1 MDKVSIKDRKFNF
14 GIHTQDEIEC
24 VIVNASPVQRMY
36 YPNAFDENKPQTP
49 VCWSSDTQRPDEN
62 VVDRQATLCMD
73 CEHSVRGSAP
83 KGGRAC
89 RFSQKLAVLFENDYA
104 VHQLHVPAN
113 SIFGRA
119 SNGHMPLQEYARFL
133 SKNDTPCVSVYTKV
147 YFDTDS
153 SVPKLFF
160 APVRSIDSAEKNTVE
175 EMVNHPDT
183 IKAITLNFNAMENED
198 MADYTIRKVTAIHPR
213 LDQPY
218 AWSDSANKSTPCDFT
233 APKAAYNI
241 VFEIGYDDAVPLMQG
256 MKAAYEEKYEKQLA
270 ASPPKAP
277 KFKHNFE
284 LVEGS
289 IKGKDAVFQVKSNI
303 KASFD
308 GKTQVAPPKH
318 WDANNK
324 LMDEGH
330 QLTRGSIINL
340 VVDFI
345 PYVTDKGNGTSL
357 RLRGVQVLKEA
368 PRKDFASPFE
378 VDEEFAV
385 EEEASPFA
393 EEATAEPAND
403 DGFEDEPEEPK
414 KVAKKEKSSPKVKDE
429 DDDLD
434 AIINEWGDDD

>member
-1 MDKVSIKDRKFNF
+1 MDRVSIRDRKFTF
-14 GIHTQDEIEC
+14 GIHCQDEIEC
-24 VIVNASPVQRMY
+24 IIVNASQVQRAY
-36 YPNAFDENKPQTP
+36 YEGEYDPNNPQVP
-49 VCWSSDTQRPDEN
+49 ICWSSDTQRPDDEIPK
-62 VVDRQATLCMD
+62 RQATRCMD
-73 CEHSVRGSAP
+73 CKHDIRGSAP

-89 RFSQKLAVLFENDYA
+89 KFSQKLAVLFENDYA

-113 SIFGRA
+113 SIFGRQ

-133 SKNDTPCVSVYTKV
+133 SKNDTSCVSVYTKI

-160 APVRSIDSAEKNTVE
+160 SPVRPIDSAEKNTVE

-183 IKAITLNFNAMENED
+183 IKAITLNYNATENND
-198 MADYTIRKVTAIHPR
+198 MADYTIRKVTASHPR

-218 AWSDSANKSTPCDFT
+218 AWSDSANKSTPCVFT

-277 KFKHNFE
+277 KFKHNFK

-324 LMDEGH
+324 LMDEGY
-330 QLTRGSIINL
+330 QLTRGSILNL

-368 PRKDFASPFE
+368 PRQDRDSPFE

-414 KVAKKEKSSPKVKDE
+414 KVAKKEKPAPKVKD

-434 AIINEWGDDD
+434 AQIDEWLTDD

>member
-24 VIVNASPVQRMY
+24 VVVNASPVQRMY
-36 YPNAFDENKPQTP
+36 YAHAFNKDKPQTP

-62 VVDRQATLCMD
+62 VIDRQATACMD

-133 SKNDTPCVSVYTKV
+133 SKNDTPCVSVYTKI

-160 APVRSIDSAEKNTVE
+160 APVRSIDSAENNTVE
-175 EMVNHPDT
+175 EMVNHPNT

-198 MADYTIRKVTAIHPR
+198 MADYLIRKVTAIHPR

-218 AWSDSANKSTPCDFT
+218 SFNQSSNKSMPCAFT
-233 APKAAYNI
+233 AKDASYSV
-241 VFEIGYDDAVPLMQG
+241 VFEIGYDDALPLMQG
-256 MKAAYEEKYEKQLA
+256 MKAAYEKKYEEELA
-270 ASPPKAP
+270 ATPPKAP

-284 LVEGS
+284 LFEGS
-289 IKGKDAVFQVKSNI
+289 IKEKNAVFHVKSKI
-303 KASFD
+303 PCSFD
-308 GKTQVAPPKH
+308 GKTQVNPPKH

-324 LMDEGH
+324 LMDEGY
-330 QLTRGSIINL
+330 QLTRGSIINIS
-340 VVDFI
+340 VEWK
-345 PYVTDKGNGTSL
+345 PYIMSNIWGTSL
-357 RLRGVQVLKEA
+357 RCRGIQVLKEA

-393 EEATAEPAND
+393 EEVTAEPAND